1 MGRLSFSLLVS
12 QITSEDVKLYCIIII
27 KTSSQISCFWLCSL
41 PYCPW
46 DPRNTS
52 WRFLLLKIIYIWLIS
67 IAEEWLNM
75 HSKILVF
82 MESRWYNHNA
92 FRLMIIQYTS
102 EGSHSLSI
110 LRALSKETGYVNT
123 PYGKWN
129 QPQHH
134 TVSSIICNFT
144 VWHAPVL
151 SDDVTP
157 NTDLAMSLASS
168 PFTVI
173 PVITISLLFCLNKSL
188 CFFLEHSIFITVY
201 KSKM

>member
-75 HSKILVF
+75 HSKILVL
-82 MESRWYNHNA
+82 SSWSHGG
-92 FRLMIIQYTS
+92 IITMHS
-102 EGSHSLSI
+102 DSWLFSTLPKAPILFPSLGHSPRKRDMSTHPMANGISHSTTQCLLSYATSQYDMLQFFLMMSLLI
-110 LRALSKETGYVNT
+110 QIWQCHLLLPLSQSSLSLLLVYCSVWIKAC
-123 PYGKWN
+123 
-129 QPQHH
+129 
-134 TVSSIICNFT
+134 VSS
-144 VWHAPVL
+144 W
-151 SDDVTP
+151 
-157 NTDLAMSLASS
+157 NTA
-168 PFTVI
+168 
-173 PVITISLLFCLNKSL
+173 
-188 CFFLEHSIFITVY
+188 FL
-201 KSKM
+201 